1 MTKFPHVAIINPYT
15 GEIIWRKDG
24 WTVAGKDELTAE
36 TFSEKVMNLPERPKY
51 IKRSQR
57 ALSRTSSGVVSSSS
71 NSTITSRG
79 DTDGNGDNDDDDNK
93 SWELV
98 SLLESWERLS
108 VGSTSVDEM
117 LDNDGDGG
125 DMEEGGDGTTTNGGE
140 SFAIIEEND
149 VQDDSDRGD
158 GDRDAVPSTIQFR

>member
-1 MTKFPHVAIINPYT
+1 M
-15 GEIIWRKDG
+15 
-24 WTVAGKDELTAE
+24 
-36 TFSEKVMNLPERPKY
+36 
-51 IKRSQR
+51 QQ
-57 ALSRTSSGVVSSSS
+57 
-71 NSTITSRG
+71 RG
-79 DTDGNGDNDDDDNK
+79 DAANSGDNEDDDNK

-117 LDNDGDGG
+117 LDNEEDGG

-149 VQDDSDRGD
+149 VQDDRG
-158 GDRDAVPSTIQFR
+158 AVPSTIQFR